1 MIRREDY
8 LVYLVTDDPSRYVG
22 DFVESVEE
30 AVSGGV
36 TLVQYR
42 DTESNRRVMYE
53 RALRLRDMLRVRKV
67 PLIINDYADLALAL
81 EADGVHVGQSDMP
94 AEAVRRIVGKN
105 MTIGL
110 SITNMKEAKAMPPHG
125 VVDYVGIGP
134 VFDATK
140 TKADAAPEM
149 GLDGFARIRR
159 ELADWPA
166 VAIGG
171 VTIERA
177 PSIMAA
183 GADGLAVVSAFSK
196 AASPRDAARAISAQ
210 FRH

>member
-30 AVSGGV
+30 AVAGGV

-42 DTESNRRVMYE
+42 DTESNRRDMYE

-67 PLIINDYADLALAL
+67 PLIINDYADLAMAL

-94 AEAVRRIVGKN
+94 PEAVRRIVGKN
-105 MTIGL
+105 MTIGF
-110 SITNMKEAKAMPPHG
+110 SITNMEEAKAMPRDG
-125 VVDYVGIGP
+125 SVDYVGIGP
-134 VFDATK
+134 VYDATK

-149 GLDGFARIRR
+149 GVDGFFLIRS
-159 ELADWPA
+159 ELAELPA

-177 PSIMAA
+177 PSILAA
-183 GADGLAVVSAFSK
+183 GADGLAIVSAFSK
-196 AASPRDAARAISAQ
+196 AASPRDAARKIASLRA
-210 FRH
+210 

>member
-30 AVSGGV
+30 AVAGGV

-42 DTESNRRVMYE
+42 DTESNRRDMYE

-67 PLIINDYADLALAL
+67 PLIINDYADLAMAL

-94 AEAVRRIVGKN
+94 PEAVRRIVGKN
-105 MTIGL
+105 MTIGF
-110 SITNMKEAKAMPPHG
+110 SITNMEEAKAMPRDG
-125 VVDYVGIGP
+125 SVDYVGIGP
-134 VFDATK
+134 VYDATK

-149 GLDGFARIRR
+149 GGDGFSLIRS
-159 ELADWPA
+159 ELAELPA

-177 PSIMAA
+177 PSILAA
-183 GADGLAVVSAFSK
+183 GADGLAIVSAFSK
-196 AASPRDAARAISAQ
+196 AASPRDAARKIASLRA
-210 FRH
+210 